1 MRLPAS
7 LFERLSHFIRDCQGL
22 FDARADGGPTQV
34 IAREP
39 NSRVLPQKF
48 GDGGQTVTL
57 EKTGSAEMERIS
69 ETSPWTRLV
78 SASAGRLATEGSVAP
93 PTKLVRRAWPWE
105 ARPGKREEFQT
116 APRTRRPEERGTRKP
131 NPSRE

>member
-48 GDGGQTVTL
+48 GDGGQTVAV
-57 EKTGSAEMERIS
+57 AEVVLR
-69 ETSPWTRLV
+69 
-78 SASAGRLATEGSVAP
+78 EG
-93 PTKLVRRAWPWE
+93 
-105 ARPGKREEFQT
+105 ARPNGDVGKD
-116 APRTRRPEERGTRKP
+116 GLGGNGKDK
-131 NPSRE
+131 